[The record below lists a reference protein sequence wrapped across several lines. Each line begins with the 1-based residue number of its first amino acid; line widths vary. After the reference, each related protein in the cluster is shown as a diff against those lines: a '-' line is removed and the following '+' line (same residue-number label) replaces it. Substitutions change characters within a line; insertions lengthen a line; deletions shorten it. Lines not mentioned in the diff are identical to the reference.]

1 MTLAADRRAA
11 AAELDYLVGVLE
23 PPVQLGM
30 FALTGHLARSAT
42 AALYTARGPLFGPD
56 IEGVLKLTGS
66 AFAPILERELG
77 ILSAAARAD
86 VSGVVRPLK
95 SDLLWLAA
103 GGDKLDRPVAALAL
117 PFLSGGDLASLV
129 ARASRV
135 GELGPHLALQVA
147 RPLAEALR
155 GLLIELDQ
163 PVVHGDLRAQ
173 HLLLPSPD
181 APLSELT
188 LIDFDAARDTSPAG
202 TDADADDVRA
212 FGELLAFVATGDA
225 RSVIAGDR
233 SFSRLV
239 HQCVD
244 HIYRSM
250 ADPALWRDLAAAE
263 SHAASGSKSKGV
275 LGTVRDVWRRVQRR

>member
-1 MTLAADRRAA
+1 MTLAADGRAA
-11 AAELDYLVGVLE
+11 AAELDYLVSVLE
-23 PPVQLGM
+23 PTVQLGM
-30 FALTGHLARSAT
+30 FALTGNLGRSAT

-56 IEGVLKLTGS
+56 TEGVLKLTGS

-103 GGDKLDRPVAALAL
+103 GGDKLDRPVAVLAL

-135 GELGPHLALQVA
+135 GELGPNLALRVA

-155 GLLIELDQ
+155 GMVVELDQ

-188 LIDFDAARDTSPAG
+188 LIDFDAARDTSPGG
-202 TDADADDVRA
+202 TDADVEDVQA
-212 FGELLAFVATGDA
+212 FGEVLTLVATGDA

-233 SFSRLV
+233 TFARLV
-239 HQCVD
+239 RQCLD
-244 HIYRSM
+244 HTYKSM
-250 ADPALWRDLAAAE
+250 ADPELWRDLAAAE
-263 SHAASGSKSKGV
+263 GHAAGGSGSNRV
-275 LGTVRDVWRRVQRR
+275 LRKVREVWRR

>member
-11 AAELDYLVGVLE
+11 AAELDYLVSVLE
-23 PPVQLGM
+23 PPAQLGM

-56 IEGVLKLTGS
+56 TEGVLKLTGS
-66 AFAPILERELG
+66 AFAPILERELS

-95 SDLLWLAA
+95 SDLVWLAA
-103 GGDKLDRPVAALAL
+103 GGDRLDRPVAALAL

-129 ARASRV
+129 ARAGRV
-135 GELGPHLALQVA
+135 GQLGPNLALQVA

-155 GLLIELDQ
+155 GMLVELDQ

-188 LIDFDAARDTSPAG
+188 LIDFDAARDTAPEG
-202 TDADADDVRA
+202 TDADREDIRA
-212 FGELLAFVATGDA
+212 FGEVLTLVATGDS
-225 RSVIAGDR
+225 RSAVSGDR
-233 SFSRLV
+233 SFARLV
-239 HQCVD
+239 GRCLEHAY
-244 HIYRSM
+244 HSM

-263 SHAASGSKSKGV
+263 SHAASGSRSKGV
-275 LGTVRDVWRRVQRR
+275 LGKMREVWRR